1 MIILFRKIAV
11 LRSGECGLFGEG
23 ESMNSERIENLGARP
38 FEVKVEAPEK
48 PDESFVVE
56 QTQTAAKAGERQEA
70 AQKQSDEKLDL
81 WMKNIKEFIRN
92 IDVKS
97 L

>member
-1 MIILFRKIAV
+1 VIILFRKIAV
-11 LRSGECGLFGEG
+11 LHPCERGVFVEE
-23 ESMNSERIENLGARP
+23 ESMNSEQIENLGAKP
-38 FEVKVEAPEK
+38 FEVNVEAPEK
-48 PDESFVVE
+48 PAESFVVE
-56 QTQTAAKAGERQEA
+56 QTQTAVKAGETQEA
-70 AQKQSDEKLDL
+70 VQKQSDEKLDL

>member
-1 MIILFRKIAV
+1 MIIFCRKIGVA
-11 LRSGECGLFGEG
+11 RSGECGVFREG
-23 ESMNSERIENLGARP
+23 ETMSSEQIDNLGARP
-38 FEVKVEAPEK
+38 FEVNVEGPEK
-48 PDESFVVE
+48 PVESFGGE
-56 QTQTAAKAGERQEA
+56 QTQTAVNVGETQEA
-70 AQKQSDEKLDL
+70 VQKRSDEKLDL

>member
-1 MIILFRKIAV
+1 M
-11 LRSGECGLFGEG
+11 S
-23 ESMNSERIENLGARP
+23 SEQIDNLGAKP
-38 FEVKVEAPEK
+38 FEMNVEGPEK
-48 PDESFVVE
+48 PVESFGVE
-56 QTQTAAKAGERQEA
+56 QSHTAVKAGETPQAVQE
-70 AQKQSDEKLDL
+70 QLDEKLDL